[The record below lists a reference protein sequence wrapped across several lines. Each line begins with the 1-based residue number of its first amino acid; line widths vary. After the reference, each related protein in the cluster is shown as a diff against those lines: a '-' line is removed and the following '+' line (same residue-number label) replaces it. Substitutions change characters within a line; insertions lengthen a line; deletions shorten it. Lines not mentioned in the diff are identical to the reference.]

1 MKIEDDIGRIFSD
14 IRTKT
19 LLVFVKYA
27 PFQIHIFKIFMYFDS
42 AKSVTVKCSY
52 RVVVKYF
59 IFLLK
64 IVGI

>member
-1 MKIEDDIGRIFSD
+1 MKLHQRVTFSLV
-14 IRTKT
+14 R
-19 LLVFVKYA
+19 VFVKYA
-27 PFQIHIFKIFMYFDS
+27 PFQSQIFQIFMYFDS